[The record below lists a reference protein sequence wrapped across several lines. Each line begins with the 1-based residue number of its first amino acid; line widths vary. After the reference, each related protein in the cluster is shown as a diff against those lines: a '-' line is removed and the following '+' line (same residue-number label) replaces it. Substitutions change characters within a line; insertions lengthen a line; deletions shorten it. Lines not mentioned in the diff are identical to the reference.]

1 MPDGEFKATII
12 NIHFGLE
19 KGIED
24 IREIF
29 TTDRKKVKK
38 NQSEMKSVI
47 NEIRSMFDRM
57 NSRLE
62 EAEELIS
69 HIEDKTMEK
78 NEAEQ
83 NRTKNYAT
91 QE

>member
-1 MPDGEFKATII
+1 
-12 NIHFGLE
+12 
-19 KGIED
+19 
-24 IREIF
+24 
-29 TTDRKKVKK
+29 
-38 NQSEMKSVI
+38 MKSVI

>member
-38 NQSEMKSVI
+38 NQSEMKSAI
-47 NEIRSMFDRM
+47 NKIGNRLARM
-57 NSRLE
+57 DSRLK
-62 EAEELIS
+62 EARNELV
-69 HIEDKTMEK
+69 T
-78 NEAEQ
+78 
-83 NRTKNYAT
+83 
-91 QE
+91 